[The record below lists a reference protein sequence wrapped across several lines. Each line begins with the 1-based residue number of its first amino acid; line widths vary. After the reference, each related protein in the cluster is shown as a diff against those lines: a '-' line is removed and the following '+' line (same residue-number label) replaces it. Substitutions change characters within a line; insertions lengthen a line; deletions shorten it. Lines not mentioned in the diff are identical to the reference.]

1 MKKLLA
7 LTIITFLSFRSYGQE
22 IPVNIASKGIYDFI
36 DELVSL
42 RIIDANT
49 SVKPYSRRQVGE
61 WLLAA
66 RSRKDMLNSR
76 QVKEVDFYLRDFYKD
91 VDGYKPAKKRFDL
104 YYHSDS
110 NFSITVNPILGAYAF
125 KNSNKMVY
133 GRYSGAEIFGKVAKG
148 WGYYINIRDSYESK
162 MLRSPSY
169 ITQTRG
175 AVVKLNK
182 ADSSIDF
189 NEINGGISYRWK
201 WGSLSLEKE
210 NVVWGSGYNGTNIL
224 SGHSPSFAMVKLK
237 VNPVRWMD
245 FTYFHGW
252 LVSNVIDSST
262 ISKSNKLFT
271 KWEYAGKYIAA
282 NMITIHPTNWLNFSI
297 GSSVIYSYRT
307 PQFPYFI
314 PIMFFKAVDHW
325 YSNLTNNTDQNSQM
339 FIDLKVRPLKGL
351 DLYGTLYIDEISLK
365 RITNSKTST
374 NYISIKGGTKITN
387 WPIENLSYCLEFT
400 KTNPFAFNH
409 WANVQTFA
417 TNKYNI
423 GHYLRD
429 NSDELYLNIQ
439 YKFSS
444 KTKFMCE
451 YINSRKG
458 PDYRLDNKYYAGN
471 WFMKEVRWQRKAITG
486 NVTYQPIN
494 DLYISLSVENSNI
507 TGPDV
512 KLYTPSFLQGKTT
525 TVFGSINFGF

>member
-7 LTIITFLSFRSYGQE
+7 LTIITFLSFQSYGQE
-22 IPVNIASKGIYDFI
+22 IPVNIASNGIYDFI

-49 SVKPYSRRQVGE
+49 TVKPYSRRQVGE

-133 GRYSGAEIFGKVAKG
+133 GRYSGAEIFGKVARG

-182 ADSSIDF
+182 ADSSIEF
-189 NEINGGISYRWK
+189 NEINGGISYSWK

-262 ISKSNKLFT
+262 INKNNT
-271 KWEYAGKYIAA
+271 RQRWEYYGKYIAA
-282 NMITIHPTNWLNFSI
+282 NMLTIKPVKWAQVSV

-307 PQFPYFI
+307 PQLPYFI

-325 YSNLTNNTDQNSQM
+325 YSNLTDNTDQNSQM
-339 FIDLKVRPLKGL
+339 FLDINLYPYKGL
-351 DLYGTLYIDEISLK
+351 KLYGTIYIDEIGLS
-365 RITNSKTST
+365 RATDNSKQS
-374 NYISIKGGTKITN
+374 NQISVKGGVSLAN
-387 WPIENLSYCLEFT
+387 WPINNTQFIVEYT
-400 KTNPFAFNH
+400 RTNPYTYNH
-409 WANVQTFA
+409 WADVQTYA
-417 TNKYNI
+417 TNFYNF
-423 GHYLRD
+423 GNYLRD
-429 NSDELYLNIQ
+429 NSDDFYSQFKIKPLKNVHISLEYLL
-439 YKFSS
+439 
-444 KTKFMCE
+444 
-451 YINSRKG
+451 SRKG
-458 PDYRLDNKYYAGN
+458 PNYRTIKNSAWGKA
-471 WFMKEVRWQRKAITG
+471 FMEEVRWQRKAITG

-525 TVFGSINFGF
+525 TVFGSVNFGF